1 MVYFTDNIVRSN
13 GKVTSNFLDIHISIN
28 DDKWLLKIR
37 KCMWEEKWRAERP
50 GHGPGA
56 GNHLLAAADTQLQTE
71 IVLWFPSQL
80 PRHLARRYP
89 CKARRG
95 MIPANYD
102 EYYAERCSTLAKS
115 RLSRLCVFPVGYCW
129 LLLVTAAI
137 PIMHYFASLRLHNVQ
152 AMISQTHEL
161 ASCTRPG
168 HTGMTLK

>member
-1 MVYFTDNIVRSN
+1 
-13 GKVTSNFLDIHISIN
+13 
-28 DDKWLLKIR
+28 
-37 KCMWEEKWRAERP
+37 
-50 GHGPGA
+50 
-56 GNHLLAAADTQLQTE
+56 
-71 IVLWFPSQL
+71 
-80 PRHLARRYP
+80 
-89 CKARRG
+89 

-102 EYYAERCSTLAKS
+102 EYGAERRVLCRHRAPLLQNPGY
-115 RLSRLCVFPVGYCW
+115 RGCVFPVGYCW